1 MVNKLSKELGLPEEV
16 IVNTYKSY
24 WLAIKELVEQIPLK
38 EDYSQE
44 EFSRLRT
51 CFNIPSLGKL
61 YCTYDDYVRAKN
73 KYNYKSRRNES
84 KKDKTTI

>member
-38 EDYSQE
+38 EDYS
-44 EFSRLRT
+44 
-51 CFNIPSLGKL
+51 
-61 YCTYDDYVRAKN
+61 
-73 KYNYKSRRNES
+73 
-84 KKDKTTI
+84 